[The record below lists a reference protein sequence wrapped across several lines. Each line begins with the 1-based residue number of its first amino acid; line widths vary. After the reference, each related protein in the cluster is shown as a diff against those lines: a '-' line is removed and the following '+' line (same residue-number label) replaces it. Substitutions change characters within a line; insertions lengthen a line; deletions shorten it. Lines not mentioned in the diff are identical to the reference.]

1 MSVSALGLALGHLRN
16 AAVGFAAR
24 GDVSDESAF
33 LAAECLDLEG
43 LFADVGVV
51 PEVVV
56 SGLSPSESL
65 ERASRLLESGRGH
78 VPLGLWSGLQALRAR
93 ADLHVT
99 YLIYDDH
106 IWRSYRASQGWTR
119 YTHPNGAT
127 ANPTLRHLDHVH
139 MSSG

>member
-24 GDVSDESAF
+24 GDASDESAF

-65 ERASRLLESGRGH
+65 ERASRMLESGRGH

-93 ADLHVT
+93 AS
-99 YLIYDDH
+99 
-106 IWRSYRASQGWTR
+106 R
-119 YTHPNGAT
+119 
-127 ANPTLRHLDHVH
+127 
-139 MSSG
+139 